1 MPQITIEVEDKH
13 YTKVLS
19 ILTNLKPELIRAVN
33 IANTSKPLSSSENKY
48 LSKDKYKQKVVEKQP
63 ILEDEFLSS
72 KNQSRGKYLNK
83 NAYKSKL
90 KGIK

>member
-19 ILTNLKPELIRAVN
+19 ILTNLKPELIYAVN
-33 IANTSKPLSSSENKY
+33 INNSSKPVTSSQNKY
-48 LSKDKYKQKVVEKQP
+48 LSKDKYKNKVVEKQP
-63 ILEDEFLSS
+63 ILEDDFLSG

-90 KGIK
+90 KGSK